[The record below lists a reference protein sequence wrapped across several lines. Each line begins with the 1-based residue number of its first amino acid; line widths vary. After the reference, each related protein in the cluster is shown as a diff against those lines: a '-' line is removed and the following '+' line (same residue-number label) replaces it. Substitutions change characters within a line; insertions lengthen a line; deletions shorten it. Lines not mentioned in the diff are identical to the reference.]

1 MKAKLLTLAF
11 ALTVFSS
18 VISQEIN
25 TPGVFGK
32 GIFNLMGQDSTWS
45 MKVGARAQILT
56 TAAWVKG
63 PDGLTDSQTSFSIRR
78 ARIKMDGFILSPK
91 LVYKIELSL
100 SNRDVAGLTETN
112 QVESL
117 ILRDVV
123 IKWNF
128 YENFVLWAGLT
139 KLPGNVERVISSGN
153 LQLVNRSLLNSGF
166 NIDRDLGI
174 QIRHHIDFSDSFL
187 MREKLAI
194 SQGEGRNVVL
204 GNYGGFQ
211 YTGRLEFLPLGSF
224 KNKGDYV
231 GADLEREQTP
241 KLMVGVTYDI
251 NDRAVKTRSNQ
262 GIFMQNDVGFYKTT
276 ISTLF
281 VDAMFKYRGFSFM
294 GEYANRDAKDPIAKN
309 SDGTE
314 TGDVVRVGNG
324 VNLQAGYLLRKNWE
338 IAARYSD
345 INFDQEI
352 TGRNPVDQYTLGLSK
367 YIVGHKLKVQSD
379 FSYLSVQG
387 GVDSVLGRLQLEF
400 HF

>member
-1 MKAKLLTLAF
+1 MRANLLTLAF
-11 ALTVFSS
+11 ILTIFFTAL
-18 VISQEIN
+18 SQETN
-25 TPGVFGK
+25 SPGVFGK

-56 TAAWVKG
+56 SAAWVKG
-63 PDGLTDSQTSFSIRR
+63 PDGLTDSKTSFSIRR

-91 LVYKIELSL
+91 LEYKIELSL
-100 SNRDVAGLTETN
+100 SNRDVAGLSETN

-153 LQLVNRSLLNSGF
+153 LQLVNRSLLNAGF

-174 QIRHHIDFSDSFL
+174 QIRHHIDFSDTFL
-187 MREKLAI
+187 IREKLAI

-211 YTGRLEFLPLGSF
+211 YTGRLEFLPFGNF
-224 KNKGDYV
+224 KNKGDYI
-231 GADLEREQTP
+231 GGDLQREQTP
-241 KLMVGVTYDI
+241 KLMAGVTYDI
-251 NDRAVKTRSNQ
+251 NDRGVKTRSNQ
-262 GIFMQNDVGFYKTT
+262 GIFMQNDVGFYETT
-276 ISTLF
+276 TSTLF
-281 VDAMFKYRGFSFM
+281 VDAMFKYKGFSFM

-309 SDGTE
+309 SDGIE

-324 VNLQAGYLLRKNWE
+324 INLQAGYLLRKNWE
-338 IAARYSD
+338 VAARYSD
-345 INFDQEI
+345 INFDQGI
-352 TGRNPVDQYTLGLSK
+352 TGRDPVNQYTLGLSK

-387 GVDSVLGRLQLEF
+387 GADSVLGRLQMEF

>member
-11 ALTVFSS
+11 ILTIFSTA
-18 VISQEIN
+18 ISQETN
-25 TPGVFGK
+25 SPGVFGK

-63 PDGLTDSQTSFSIRR
+63 PDGLTDSQASFSIRR

-100 SNRDVAGLTETN
+100 SNRDVAGLSETN

-379 FSYLSVQG
+379 FSYLSVQD

>member
-11 ALTVFSS
+11 ILTIFSTA
-18 VISQEIN
+18 ISQETN
-25 TPGVFGK
+25 SPGVFGK

-100 SNRDVAGLTETN
+100 SNRDVAGLSETN

-231 GADLEREQTP
+231 GADLVREQTP

-262 GIFMQNDVGFYKTT
+262 GIFMQNDVGFYETT

-281 VDAMFKYRGFSFM
+281 VDAMFKYKGFSFM

-352 TGRNPVDQYTLGLSK
+352 TGRNPVDQYTIGLSK

-387 GVDSVLGRLQLEF
+387 GVDSVLGRLQMEF

>member
-1 MKAKLLTLAF
+1 MKAKLLSLAF
-11 ALTVFSS
+11 ILTIFSTA
-18 VISQEIN
+18 ISQETN
-25 TPGVFGK
+25 SPGVFGK

-100 SNRDVAGLTETN
+100 SNRDVAGLSETN

>member
-11 ALTVFSS
+11 ILTIFSTA
-18 VISQEIN
+18 ISQETN
-25 TPGVFGK
+25 SPGVFGK

-100 SNRDVAGLTETN
+100 SNRDVAGLSETN

-387 GVDSVLGRLQLEF
+387 GVDSVLGRLQMEF

>member
-1 MKAKLLTLAF
+1 MKSKLLS
-11 ALTVFSS
+11 LTFIVFMFFTA
-18 VISQEIN
+18 ISQETNAPI
-25 TPGVFGK
+25 FGK
-32 GIFNLMGQDSTWS
+32 GILNLVGKDSTWS

-56 TAAWVKG
+56 RVSLIKG
-63 PDGLTDSQTSFSIRR
+63 PDGLTDSQGSFSIRR
-78 ARIKMDGFILSPK
+78 ARVKLDGFMLSPRLK
-91 LVYKIELSL
+91 YKIELSL
-100 SNRDVAGLTETN
+100 SNRDVAGLTEN
-112 QVESL
+112 NEVETL

-128 YENFVLWAGLT
+128 YRNFEFWAGLT

-153 LQLVNRSLLNSGF
+153 LQLVNRSLLNAGF

-174 QIRHHIDFSDSFL
+174 QIRHHHNLSDTFL

-204 GNYGGFQ
+204 GNYGGLQ
-211 YTGRLEFLPLGSF
+211 YTGRLEFLPLGNF

-281 VDAMFKYRGFSFM
+281 VDAMFKYKGFSFM

-324 VNLQAGYLLRKNWE
+324 VNLQAGYLLPKNWE

-352 TGRNPVDQYTLGLSK
+352 TGRNLVDQYTLGLSK

-379 FSYLSVQG
+379 FSYLSERG

>member
-18 VISQEIN
+18 VISQETN
-25 TPGVFGK
+25 TPGVFG
-32 GIFNLMGQDSTWS
+32 
-45 MKVGARAQILT
+45 
-56 TAAWVKG
+56 
-63 PDGLTDSQTSFSIRR
+63 
-78 ARIKMDGFILSPK
+78 KMDGFILSPK

-100 SNRDVAGLTETN
+100 SNRDVAGLSETN

-281 VDAMFKYRGFSFM
+281 VDAMFKYKGFSFM

-379 FSYLSVQG
+379 FSYLSVQD

>member
-11 ALTVFSS
+11 ILTIFSTA
-18 VISQEIN
+18 ISQETN
-25 TPGVFGK
+25 SPGVFGK

-100 SNRDVAGLTETN
+100 SNRDVAGLSETN

-262 GIFMQNDVGFYKTT
+262 GIFMQNDVGFYETT

-281 VDAMFKYRGFSFM
+281 VDAMFKYKGFSFM

-352 TGRNPVDQYTLGLSK
+352 TGRNPVDQYTIGLSK

-387 GVDSVLGRLQLEF
+387 GVDSVLGRLQMEF

>member
-11 ALTVFSS
+11 ILTIFSTA
-18 VISQEIN
+18 ISQETN
-25 TPGVFGK
+25 SPGVFGK

-100 SNRDVAGLTETN
+100 SNRDVAGLSETN

>member
-11 ALTVFSS
+11 ILTIFSTA
-18 VISQEIN
+18 ISQETN
-25 TPGVFGK
+25 SPGVFGK
-32 GIFNLMGQDSTWS
+32 GIFNLMGKDSTWS

-100 SNRDVAGLTETN
+100 SNRDVAGLSETN

-231 GADLEREQTP
+231 GADLVREQTP

-262 GIFMQNDVGFYKTT
+262 GIFMQNDVGFYETT

-281 VDAMFKYRGFSFM
+281 VDAMFKYKGFSFM

-352 TGRNPVDQYTLGLSK
+352 TGRNPVDQYTIGLSK

-387 GVDSVLGRLQLEF
+387 GVDSVLGRLQMEF